1 MKKVL
6 VLATAAFLVTGF
18 TFAQDKDKKKDAK
31 TEKACCKDGKE
42 CKKDEK
48 KEVKSTAK
56 ETKAAVKTATKKA

>member
-18 TFAQDKDKKKDAK
+18 AFAQDKDKKTAAK
-31 TEKACCKDGKE
+31 SGKECCKDSKE

-56 ETKAAVKTATKKA
+56 ETKTAVKTATKKA

>member
-18 TFAQDKDKKKDAK
+18 AFAQDKEK
-31 TEKACCKDGKE
+31 TKEVKSGKTCCKDSKE

-56 ETKAAVKTATKKA
+56 EAKSAAKTATKKA